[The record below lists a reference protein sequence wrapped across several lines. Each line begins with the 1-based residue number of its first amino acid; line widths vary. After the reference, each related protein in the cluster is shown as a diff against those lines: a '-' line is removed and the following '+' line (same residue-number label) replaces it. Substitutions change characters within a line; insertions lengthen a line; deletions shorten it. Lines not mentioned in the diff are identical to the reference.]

1 MATGTETGQARARR
15 HRQRTLFDGAADL
28 YDACRL
34 GYPADIIE
42 FLLATAALEA
52 GSAMLEIGCGTGQ
65 LTEDLARSGYA
76 LTAID
81 IGPSM
86 VAAARRRLA
95 GAGVSFQVTSFE
107 ALAAPAGSFDLI
119 VSGTAFHWLDPEVRV
134 RKSARLLRP
143 GGWLALLATEERYDD
158 PFGAELLGMWVARSD
173 DGGAWVTGAQQS
185 DTQII
190 EDASVFAEPV
200 KRTGVR
206 QLVLPVEAVIGI
218 ESTRATSLSWP
229 EDVRQDFAG
238 ELRYRLRSRAEVQLS
253 QQTTLSMARLRHHRG
268 HGHGPGPQS

>member
-1 MATGTETGQARARR
+1 MATGPETGHARVR
-15 HRQRTLFDGAADL
+15 RQRQRALFDGAADL

-34 GYPADIIE
+34 GYPADLVG
-42 FLLATAALEA
+42 FLFATAALEP

-65 LTEDLARSGYA
+65 LTENLARSGYA

-81 IGPSM
+81 LGPAM

-95 GAGVSFQVTSFE
+95 GAEVSFRVTSFE
-107 ALAAPAGSFDLI
+107 ALAAPAGSFGLI

-134 RKSARLLRP
+134 RKSAQLLRP

-158 PFGAELLGMWVARSD
+158 PFGAELLSMWVARSD
-173 DGGAWVTGAQQS
+173 DGGAWATEARLS

-190 EDASVFAEPV
+190 EDAGLFAEPV
-200 KRTGVR
+200 TRIGTR
-206 QLVLPVEAVIGI
+206 QLVLPAEAIVGI

-229 EDVRQDFAG
+229 DDVRHDFAS
-238 ELRYRLRSRAEVQLS
+238 EIRHRLRAQAEVQLS
-253 QQTTLSMARLRHHRG
+253 QQTTLTMARRRDERG
-268 HGHGPGPQS
+268 TGRN

>member
-1 MATGTETGQARARR
+1 MATGPETGRARARR
-15 HRQRTLFDGAADL
+15 RRQRALFDGAADL

-34 GYPADIIE
+34 GYPADIVG
-42 FLLATAALEA
+42 FLFATAALEA
-52 GSAMLEIGCGTGQ
+52 GSTMLEIGCGTGQ
-65 LTEDLARSGYA
+65 LTEDLAHSGYA

-95 GAGVSFQVTSFE
+95 GAGVSFRVTSFE
-107 ALAAPAGSFDLI
+107 ALAAPAGSFGLI

-158 PFGAELLGMWVARSD
+158 PVGAELLSMWVARSD
-173 DGGAWVTGAQQS
+173 DGGAWATGARLS

-190 EDASVFAEPV
+190 EDAGVFAEPV
-200 KRTGVR
+200 TRIGAR
-206 QLVLPVEAVIGI
+206 RLVLPADAVVGI

-229 EDVRQDFAG
+229 DDVRRDFAD
-238 ELRYRLRSRAEVQLS
+238 EIRHRLRSQAEVQLS
-253 QQTTLSMARLRHHRG
+253 QQTTLTMARRRDDRV
-268 HGHGPGPQS
+268 HGQEATT